1 MVANMLN
8 IKYRPDIDGLRAI
21 AVISVLIFHAFP
33 EFLPGGFI
41 GVDIFFVISGFL
53 ISTIIFEN
61 LSIGEFSFADFYAR
75 RIRRIFPALLLV
87 LTCSWIVAWFTLLPE
102 EFKSL
107 GKHVLGGAGFISNLV
122 LWNESGYFDTVASTK
137 PLLHLWSLGIEE
149 QFYLI
154 WPVLLWIAFR
164 MKISLIG
171 MTFYLLL
178 ASFLSNIALV
188 NILPIAV
195 FYAPMT
201 RTWELLAGAILA
213 WALMPPKNIAL
224 GHIQSFVQNLT
235 IKQKNI
241 CSGIGLLLLVGGI
254 NLITE
259 KSAFPGWWAL
269 MPVFGAVLLILSG
282 PQAWLNRHLLSN
294 KIMIFFGLISFPL
307 YLWHW
312 PLLSFARII
321 NPSNSE
327 WMRVLLLFIS
337 VLLAWLTYRFIERPL
352 RMSAQTNVWFTQ
364 KFIISFLVFLMVA
377 IGYAGYA
384 AYIRDGIPI
393 KRVLLTSDNP
403 VLNKILIY
411 KFETGAA
418 YRMGNCFLTD
428 NQPAEDANSCPSDKN
443 PNKPT
448 LVLWGDSHA
457 AHLYPGVKSVY
468 ENQFNIVQRTASGC
482 PPILGLEKATRP
494 HCKKINDKTL
504 ELIKEVK
511 PNLVILAAD
520 WLSYPFNDL
529 TKTIASLESI
539 GIKNIALVGPVP
551 QWENNLP
558 KQLSIYCKQKTP
570 CEVPY
575 YMSMGLIPKIFE
587 IDAQMSQFAINQKIY
602 YLSPAK
608 IMCGQNGCLVRQTDE
623 ASSITAWDVAH
634 LTDTGSIY
642 LVSHFLLPNLRP

>member
-1 MVANMLN
+1 MVSNMLN
-8 IKYRPDIDGLRAI
+8 INYRPDIDGLRAI

-53 ISTIIFEN
+53 ISKIIFEN
-61 LSIGEFSFADFYAR
+61 LSIGEFSFIDFYAR
-75 RIRRIFPALLLV
+75 RIRRIFPGLLLV
-87 LTCSWIVAWFTLLPE
+87 LACSWVVAWFTLLPE

-122 LWNESGYFDTVASTK
+122 LWNESGYFDTAASTK

-154 WPVLLWIAFR
+154 WPVLLWVAFR

-171 MTFYLLL
+171 MTLCLLL

-213 WALMPPKNIAL
+213 WMLIPAKNIAL
-224 GHIQSFVQNLT
+224 GRIQSVAQNLT
-235 IKQKNI
+235 NRQKNI
-241 CSGIGLLLLVGGI
+241 CSGVGLLLLVGGI
-254 NLITE
+254 NLINE

-269 MPVFGAVLLILSG
+269 IPVFGAVLLILSG

-312 PLLSFARII
+312 PLLSFARNI

-327 WMRVLLLFIS
+327 WMRALLLLIS

-352 RMSAQTNVWFTQ
+352 RMSTETNVWFTQ
-364 KFIISFLVFLMVA
+364 KFIISFLVFLMAA

-393 KRVLLTSDNP
+393 QRVLLTSDNP

-418 YRMGNCFLTD
+418 WRMGNCFLTE

-468 ENQFNIVQRTASGC
+468 QNQFNIVQRTASAC
-482 PPILGLEKATRP
+482 PPILGLEIAIRP
-494 HCKKINDKTL
+494 QCKKINDKTL

-520 WLSYPFNDL
+520 WQSDPFNDL
-529 TKTIASLESI
+529 TKTIASLRDI

-551 QWENNLP
+551 RWENNLP

-587 IDAQMSQFAINQKIY
+587 IDALMSQFALDQKIY

-608 IMCGQNGCLVRQTDE
+608 IMCGQNGCLVRQTDA
-623 ASSITAWDVAH
+623 ASSITAWDTVH
-634 LTDTGSIY
+634 LTDSGSMY
-642 LVSHFLLPNLRP
+642 LVSHFLLPNLGH